1 MESSLPSG
9 ILMSGGSVMRNILEL
24 TIESE
29 QEEDGRWIA
38 EVLELP
44 GVLVYGA
51 SEEKAITQT
60 RALALHVLSE
70 RIEQGEI
77 PFVH

>member
-1 MESSLPSG
+1 MQ
-9 ILMSGGSVMRNILEL
+9 L
-24 TIESE
+24 TIDYE

-51 SEEKAITQT
+51 SEEEAITHA
-60 RALALHVLSE
+60 RALALRVLAE
-70 RIEQGEI
+70 RIEQGEETSPSMNI
-77 PFVH
+77 SFAVAA